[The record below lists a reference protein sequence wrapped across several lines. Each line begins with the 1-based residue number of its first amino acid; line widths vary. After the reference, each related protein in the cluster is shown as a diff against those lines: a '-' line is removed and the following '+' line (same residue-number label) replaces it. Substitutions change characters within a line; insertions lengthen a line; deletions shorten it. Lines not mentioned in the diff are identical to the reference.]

1 MLLVSF
7 CTRIWRAAGTAA
19 KIKYQLCARGKMTL
33 ASHPFCLLPKSNFL
47 FISNYCSSVHCP
59 TQAEVPLWG
68 GIINSGF

>member
-33 ASHPFCLLPKSNFL
+33 ASHPFFNFL
-47 FISNYCSSVHCP
+47 PLTKIKLLVHIKLLLLCTLSNSS
-59 TQAEVPLWG
+59 
-68 GIINSGF
+68 